1 MKILWKRQNGD
12 FMANANIELSGYTGA
27 VVERMLSLGYAK
39 TKTEAIRLAL
49 YQFDQE
55 HKLTEEQ
62 AFEGLAGK
70 VIEGVASGKV
80 KTRKFR
86 PAELD

>member
-1 MKILWKRQNGD
+1 
-12 FMANANIELSGYTGA
+12 MANANIELSGYTGD
-27 VVERMLSLGYAK
+27 VVNMMIRLGYAK

-62 AFEGLAGK
+62 AYEALTGK
-70 VIEGVASGKV
+70 ILNEIETGKM
-80 KTRKFR
+80 KTRNFSLK
-86 PAELD
+86 ELD

>member
-1 MKILWKRQNGD
+1 MGNV
-12 FMANANIELSGYTGA
+12 NIALTGYA
-27 VVERMLSLGYAK
+27 SDVLDMMIRLGYAK

-62 AFEGLAGK
+62 VFAGLTGK
-70 VIEGVASGKV
+70 ILRGVDSGKV
-80 KTRKFR
+80 KTRKFGKH
-86 PAELD
+86 ELG

>member
-1 MKILWKRQNGD
+1 
-12 FMANANIELSGYTGA
+12 MANANIELSGYTGD
-27 VVERMLSLGYAK
+27 VVDAMILLGYAK

-62 AFEGLAGK
+62 VFENL
-70 VIEGVASGKV
+70 SGKILKEV
-80 KTRKFR
+80 DSGKMKTRKFSLK
-86 PAELD
+86 ELD